1 VFIFYSRSRAN
12 FKNRDR
18 KLNLIGLLITKL
30 AGPANTFVLL
40 YVAYR
45 AMSVDE
51 AAEFVSIYAL
61 LPIFFIVS
69 DFGIRLVL
77 PVRFA
82 HASAS
87 ERVDMFRQY
96 ARKQVF
102 GRVIVLALTFAYIQ
116 IVFDSISLSTSIFLA
131 LYAAFV
137 HVADIAGHILKGLRQ
152 SAYEARLVTAQ
163 VITSSLLLLAF
174 YYAGSLNSLL
184 AASSLAIP
192 AIARSIFAG
201 YKVHQILGAS
211 DQSGISVGDSGKRFD
226 LPQLRPVL
234 ELALGVI
241 FARLP
246 IIYCITVT
254 VDSLELAEITI
265 IVMILQLFELASSI
279 ISMNSLTRPGNI
291 LRPGANEEINFG
303 VLYSQVRHMFLP
315 LLAVLTTLVF
325 LLNWIARSINPA
337 SLVNMLISI
346 LVFFLLIALLST
358 LAGSIVNA
366 IIASF
371 LLSHVVLLSL
381 NLRSLGCRLIN
392 KAA

>member
-1 VFIFYSRSRAN
+1 
-12 FKNRDR
+12 
-18 KLNLIGLLITKL
+18 
-30 AGPANTFVLL
+30 
-40 YVAYR
+40 
-45 AMSVDE
+45 MSVDE

-246 IIYCITVT
+246 IIYCITGT

-337 SLVNMLISI
+337 LLDPGLDSLIIFLAFALYFSHFSRYVLLGREQVGASLVNMLISI
-346 LVFFLLIALLST
+346 LVFFLFISLLST